1 MKKCVNKFLL
11 LIILTFFISCSSDSQ
26 IDLMQVVEVDNYK
39 IIAFSKNV
47 DATADY
53 SVNISIIDKGKKITN
68 RDKGN
73 IFIAKGLK
81 NIYLTVQNN
90 NIVITHSYLDKDVFY
105 KNDSCYG
112 YKIIYEIEQ

>member
-1 MKKCVNKFLL
+1 MKKCVNKILL

-53 SVNISIIDKGKKITN
+53 SVNISIIDKDNKITN

-90 NIVITHSYLDKDVFY
+90 NIVITHSYLDKDVFD

-112 YKIIYEIEQ
+112 FKIIYEIEQ